1 MSPFSSL
8 IMMLGTNAMIA
19 LGKLPHPV
27 TGKMGLQLDGAKL
40 MIDMLEAVQQRTR
53 GNLSGEESQ
62 LLERT
67 LSDLQINYVTEM
79 NRGKNPASPA
89 ADTPYPPTGEGGI
102 PDNVA

>member
-19 LGKLPHPV
+19 LGKLPNPA
-27 TGKMGLQLDGAKL
+27 TGKMMLQLDGAKL
-40 MIDMLEAVQQRTR
+40 MIDMLEAVYERTR

-67 LSDLQINYVTEM
+67 LSDLRLNYVTEM
-79 NRGKNPASPA
+79 NRGRNPVSPA
-89 ADTPYPPTGEGGI
+89 ADTPYPTTGDGGI